1 MKIKL
6 KLQILMLVTLV
17 AIGGGIAV
25 TMMAFNSIR
34 EAEDASHVAEKEIRG
49 LTEIKASAL
58 STIQLDPTSSDTRKV
73 FSDAEQNIGNWAAIV
88 RPLVKAEEQRQKL
101 LTLKSE
107 WVAYDQKS
115 HQAIDLAAH
124 DAKAANDQVTSIYH
138 SDFQPF
144 QASLEQF
151 VVETDKQAQLASE
164 VAQHVSDSAV
174 RTVVA
179 VMVVAL
185 VLVAAGIFALSRSIQ
200 RAVGYI
206 QNTLQEVSQ
215 TLDLG
220 KRVPVHNLDE
230 IGLAATAFNHLM
242 DRVAEVMATVR
253 ESTESVGVASKQ
265 IAAGNID
272 LSSRTEE
279 QAASLEQ
286 TAASMEELTGT
297 VRQNADNARQASGL
311 AANASEIAGR
321 GNRVVA
327 EVVTTMGEIR
337 ESSSKIADIIGMIEG
352 IAFQTNIL
360 ALNAAVEAARAGE
373 QGRGFAVVAGEVRS
387 LAQRASAAA
396 KDIKSLIDTSVAR
409 VGTGTELVDQAGAT
423 MGEII
428 SAVSRVTDI
437 MGEIAAASDEQ
448 SKGIEQVGQAVT
460 QMDEVTQQNA
470 ALVEQAAAAAQSL
483 DDQAAKLKAAVGA
496 FKLEGTRSANASRP
510 QPRMAAGAQAELVI
524 KQVRRPVSPARP
536 RAPNVEPVL
545 AGAANGSGDWT
556 QF

>member
-6 KLQILMLVTLV
+6 KLQMLMGVTLI
-17 AIGGGIAV
+17 AIGGSIAV
-25 TMMAFNSIR
+25 TVIGFNSIHSGAAAWQAG
-34 EAEDASHVAEKEIRG
+34 ESEIRG
-49 LTEIKASAL
+49 LTEIKASAM
-58 STIQLDPTSSDTRKV
+58 STIELDPTAGDTKKV
-73 FSDAEQNIGNWAAIV
+73 FADAEQNISHWSAIV
-88 RPLVKAEEQRQKL
+88 GPQFSAPETRQKL
-101 LTLKSE
+101 QAIESAWNT
-107 WVAYDQKS
+107 YDQKS
-115 HQAIDLAAH
+115 HQAIDLAVH

-144 QASLEQF
+144 QTSLEQF
-151 VVETDKQAQLASE
+151 VAQTDAQAAVAGAAAKQASAS
-164 VAQHVSDSAV
+164 VF
-174 RTVVA
+174 RTVIA
-179 VMVVAL
+179 VMVATL
-185 VLVAAGIFALSRSIQ
+185 VLVFGWILALSRSIQ
-200 RAVGYI
+200 QALGRI
-206 QNTLQEVSQ
+206 QATLQEASHS
-215 TLDLG
+215 LDLS
-220 KRVPVHNLDE
+220 KRVPVQNMDE
-230 IGLAATAFNHLM
+230 VGIAATAFNHLM
-242 DRVAEVMATVR
+242 DRVVEVMTTVR

-297 VRQNADNARQASGL
+297 VRQNAENARQASGL
-311 AANASEIAGR
+311 ARSASEIAGR
-321 GNRVVA
+321 GNQVVSN
-327 EVVTTMGEIR
+327 VVSTMGEIK
-337 ESSSKIADIIGMIEG
+337 ESSSKIAEIISLIEG

-373 QGRGFAVVAGEVRS
+373 QGRGFAVVAGEVRA

-396 KDIKSLIDTSVAR
+396 KEIKVLIDTSVAR
-409 VGTGTELVDQAGAT
+409 VGVGTQLVDQAGVT

-448 SKGIEQVGQAVT
+448 SKGIDQVGQAVT

-483 DDQAAKLKAAVGA
+483 DDQAAKLKAAVGT
-496 FKLEGTRSANASRP
+496 FKMQARHGAVEARP
-510 QPRMAAGAQAELVI
+510 PLLHAGGAQVEPAI
-524 KQVRRPVSPARP
+524 KRVRSQTPALRPV
-536 RAPNVEPVL
+536 APDTE
-545 AGAANGSGDWT
+545 AATTHGANGGGDWT